1 MDFLLYI
8 IAGASV
14 GFIVGLTG
22 IGGGALMTPL
32 LLLFGFPPNIAIGT
46 DLMYAGL
53 TKASGAWT
61 HHKQGHVDWRILK
74 YLAAGSITASLITG
88 VVLSH
93 FFESSEQYGYLLTTV
108 LGAMLLFTAAAII
121 LRPWL
126 QRWSNGLISSSNT
139 RLTVITTLTG
149 VILGVLVT
157 LSSVGAGAIGTAVL
171 MILYPMLR
179 STQVVGTD
187 IAHAVPLTLA
197 AGAIHMY
204 LGNVDF
210 SLLGALLIGSIP
222 AIHVASR
229 IAKHI
234 PETIL
239 RNALAS
245 MLFGL
250 GLKYSLF

>member
-8 IAGASV
+8 ITGAAV
-14 GFIVGLTG
+14 GFVVGLTG

-61 HHKQGHVDWRILK
+61 HHKQGHVNWSILK

-88 VVLSH
+88 IALSH
-93 FFESSEQYGYLLTTV
+93 FFETSEQYGYLLTTV
-108 LGAMLLFTAAAII
+108 LGAMLLFTAGAII
-121 LRPWL
+121 CRPLL
-126 QRWSNGLISSSNT
+126 QQWSSRLLGKSNKRIALI
-139 RLTVITTLTG
+139 TVLSGI
-149 VILGVLVT
+149 VLGVLVT
-157 LSSVGAGAIGTAVL
+157 LSSVGAGAIGTALL
-171 MILYPMLR
+171 MILYPLLR
-179 STQVVGTD
+179 STHVVGTD

-222 AIHVASR
+222 AIHIASK
-229 IAKHI
+229 IARYI

-239 RNALAS
+239 RNTLAS

-250 GLKYSLF
+250 GIKYSLF

>member
-53 TKASGAWT
+53 TKASGAWV
-61 HHKQGHVDWRILK
+61 HHKQGHVNWHILK

-88 VVLSH
+88 VALSH

-108 LGAMLLFTAAAII
+108 LGAMLLFTAMAII

-126 QRWSNGLISSSNT
+126 QRWSNGFLNASEGRRIA
-139 RLTVITTLTG
+139 VTTLTG

-157 LSSVGAGAIGTAVL
+157 LSSVGAGAIGTALL
-171 MILYPMLR
+171 MILYPALR
-179 STQVVGTD
+179 STHVVGTD

-229 IAKHI
+229 LAKRI

-250 GLKYSLF
+250 GIKYSLF